1 MTFTREEI
9 ARRGHPVWAEVDLDA
24 IRHNIRARSAV
35 ARGAEVMGVVKGYAY
50 GHGNPASARAMLE
63 AGATRLGVARVA
75 EAIHLR
81 EAGIEAPNHLFTETP
96 PRAGQRFLRV
106 GATS

>member
-24 IRHNIRARSAV
+24 IRHNIRTLSAV

-81 EAGIEAPNHLFTETP
+81 EAGIEGPIHVFTETP
-96 PRAGQRFLRV
+96 PQAVRRLLRV
-106 GATS
+106 RVA